1 MRYSPKPYPPR
12 PQAADAICA
21 ANCKGFTVIELLGV
35 LTVLAILI
43 AMLVSVVGV
52 IQRKTQQCRA
62 EAEANALVQ
71 AVLHYRQV
79 YSTWPGV
86 AADANADVFV
96 AGNASLANQ
105 LDQVLSMT
113 NLNGPHIALT
123 TNTDLS
129 VLLAALMPNHNPR
142 QMLFLTLPTN
152 SLINGLSDPWGN
164 PYLLIMGFPNT
175 GPIQLSEKICFS
187 NLQAFAISAGA
198 PVANPGPSNWI
209 FSAGV
214 RP

>member
-1 MRYSPKPYPPR
+1 MSYSPKPYPPR

-43 AMLVSVVGV
+43 AMLVAVVGV

-79 YSTWPGV
+79 YSTWPGIPP
-86 AADANADVFV
+86 DANAGVFV
-96 AGNASLANQ
+96 AGNTSLADQLARWISLTNQ
-105 LDQVLSMT
+105 DGLR
-113 NLNGPHIALT
+113 IALT
-123 TNTDLS
+123 TNANLS
-129 VLLAALMPNHNPR
+129 AIMGALQPNQNPR

-152 SLINGLSDPWGN
+152 SLVNGLSDPWGK

-175 GPIQLSEKICFS
+175 GPIQLSDKICFS